1 MPVYDD
7 SDFNPPAPLAHA
19 MIRIPTSG
27 ISVDNVPMLI
37 DSGADVSLIPRAAVA
52 HLMESLDTAAQ
63 YELEGFD
70 GSKSLAPAV
79 RIELHFLGKI
89 FRGQFLLVEGR
100 HGVFGRNVLN
110 AISLHLNGP
119 SLTWDELR

>member
-7 SDFNPPAPLAHA
+7 SDFNPPAPLAQVT
-19 MIRIPTSG
+19 IRIPTSG

-52 HLMESLDTAAQ
+52 HLMESLDSAVQ

-79 RIELHFLGKI
+79 HIELHFLGKI

-100 HGVFGRNVLN
+100 HGVLRRNVLN

-119 SLTWDELR
+119 SRTWDELR